1 MAMAPSSPAVEDQV
15 RLLPEN
21 LHTKK
26 QEHGNQQPLAVP
38 LACPKGAQQNPD
50 EKTATGGKPPT
61 AATTGARKMS
71 LHLELSPVDVG
82 STHTFAAGRGRHRH
96 GLAGDAEGRIPLVVI
111 KLLGP
116 RDAAAEAA
124 ARRPDPRHGESRRRH
139 WGPPLATGGAR
150 ATTVIVHKTRSREIR
165 EKRGED
171 VELLATAVLAATR
184 LPATFSGGGEA
195 GEREGGAASGGTGW
209 GGRRTDGALLTV

>member
-1 MAMAPSSPAVEDQV
+1 MAMAPPSPAVEDQV

-26 QEHGNQQPLAVP
+26 QEHGNRQPLAVP
-38 LACPKGAQQNPD
+38 LACPKGAQQNPN

-71 LHLELSPVDVG
+71 LHLELSLVDVG

-96 GLAGDAEGRIPLVVI
+96 GLAGNAEGRIPLVVI
-111 KLLGP
+111 KPLGP

-124 ARRPDPRHGESRRRH
+124 AHRPDPATGSRAA
-139 WGPPLATGGAR
+139 ATGGHHLPLAVPEQPPSLFTKLDLEKEGKKEGKTWSSSPPPFLRPPGFRQPSQAAARQGRGRGARPAAAR
-150 ATTVIVHKTRSREIR
+150 A
-165 EKRGED
+165 GEGD
-171 VELLATAVLAATR
+171 ERTELY
-184 LPATFSGGGEA
+184 
-195 GEREGGAASGGTGW
+195 
-209 GGRRTDGALLTV
+209 